1 MKSILEELYKGN
13 LNPEARTVPT
23 DPEYRSLNGEI
34 SDLMLEVKQ
43 KFSENDFR
51 TLEEI
56 LDLNGDTSS
65 MLTSTAFVQGFRMG
79 ALMMVEVFC
88 GEGKGLGK

>member
-13 LNPEARTVPT
+13 LNPESQTVPT
-23 DPEYRSLNGEI
+23 DPEYRSINGEL

-43 KFSENDFR
+43 RFSENDFK

-88 GEGKGLGK
+88 GEGKGFGK